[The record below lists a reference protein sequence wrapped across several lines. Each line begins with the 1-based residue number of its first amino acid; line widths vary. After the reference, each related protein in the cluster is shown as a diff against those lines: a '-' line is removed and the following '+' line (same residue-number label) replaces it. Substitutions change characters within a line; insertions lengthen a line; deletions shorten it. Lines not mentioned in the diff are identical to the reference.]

1 MFRNYNLIS
10 NSILI
15 GVLLNILLPFLVS
28 PFASPNQIK
37 PPFGADKLNF
47 FDQIMHMLIHH
58 NQVPIT
64 SSVIIAL
71 IIGLSMYLAYN
82 ISDNNL
88 ITAPTTSSKCPH
100 CNKNRSCPHCIHN
113 GGCPYTKTVKFS

>member
-1 MFRNYNLIS
+1 MFRNNNLIS
-10 NSILI
+10 NSIFI
-15 GVLLNILLPFLVS
+15 GVSLNIILPILVM

-47 FDQIMHMLIHH
+47 VDQIMHMLIHH
-58 NQVPIT
+58 NQVPVT
-64 SSVIIAL
+64 SSIIIAL
-71 IIGLSMYLAYN
+71 IIGLSMYLGYY

-88 ITAPTTSSKCPH
+88 SKTQTISSH
-100 CNKNRSCPHCIHN
+100 RINKKHSCPHCAHT